1 MARHLNFSFWA
12 DNCFCHVTSHPQH
25 LILMTPATN
34 STSTREISQK
44 HPTLSSCTGEEE
56 NTWAL
61 HCLLADYR
69 TSVSWQ
75 KTVDLKIKLCKGLMS
90 ALKYQKQGQLLP
102 ETASLFT
109 HKTPHKKYRNCGRT
123 DENVKKTVCG
133 LFSESF
139 HASTNFRR
147 DGFLRRGPNFYH
159 KVPTIQWSSGA
170 LRNLSSHI
178 IQHKGDSLEKGREPP
193 TEMFQRAHIQ
203 TRCKK

>member
-1 MARHLNFSFWA
+1 MWCNFP
-12 DNCFCHVTSHPQH
+12 DNSRLRWRGTLISVFGQITAFVTSHHTPQH

-75 KTVDLKIKLCKGLMS
+75 KIVDLKIKLCKGLMS

-123 DENVKKTVCG
+123 DENVKKKLYVD
-133 LFSESF
+133 F
-139 HASTNFRR
+139 
-147 DGFLRRGPNFYH
+147 FL
-159 KVPTIQWSSGA
+159 
-170 LRNLSSHI
+170 NLSMHPQISGGMDFSDEALIFI
-178 IQHKGDSLEKGREPP
+178 IKFRQFNKAVVHYETSRP
-193 TEMFQRAHIQ
+193 TVISTKAIV
-203 TRCKK
+203 

>member
-123 DENVKKTVCG
+123 DENVKKNCMWTFFWIFPCI
-133 LFSESF
+133 
-139 HASTNFRR
+139 
-147 DGFLRRGPNFYH
+147 H
-159 KVPTIQWSSGA
+159 K
-170 LRNLSSHI
+170 
-178 IQHKGDSLEKGREPP
+178 
-193 TEMFQRAHIQ
+193 FQAGWISQ
-203 TRCKK
+203 TRP

>member
-1 MARHLNFSFWA
+1 MARHLISVFGQISAF
-12 DNCFCHVTSHPQH
+12 FTSHHTPQH

-34 STSTREISQK
+34 SSSTREISQK
-44 HPTLSSCTGEEE
+44 HPTLSSCTGEEK

-109 HKTPHKKYRNCGRT
+109 YKTPHKKSKMW
-123 DENVKKTVCG
+123 ENWWKCKKKLYVD
-133 LFSESF
+133 FS
-139 HASTNFRR
+139 
-147 DGFLRRGPNFYH
+147 L
-159 KVPTIQWSSGA
+159 
-170 LRNLSSHI
+170 NLSMHPQISGGMDFSDEAPIFI
-178 IQHKGDSLEKGREPP
+178 IKSRQFYESMVHHETSRPTVIKREAI
-193 TEMFQRAHIQ
+193 F
-203 TRCKK
+203 